1 MGPLGCCPSGSP
13 GTPSVSRAC
22 VLSSPGERGTP
33 LLSPQA
39 NARLTVTRRF
49 SQVLSALGL
58 DEEQL
63 LAEAG
68 KGDTEGTPR
77 KPR

>member
-1 MGPLGCCPSGSP
+1 MREGI
-13 GTPSVSRAC
+13 
-22 VLSSPGERGTP
+22 P

-39 NARLTVTRRF
+39 NARLNVTRRF

-68 KGDTEGTPR
+68 IRDTEGAPR
-77 KPR
+77 KHR

>member
-1 MGPLGCCPSGSP
+1 M
-13 GTPSVSRAC
+13 RD
-22 VLSSPGERGTP
+22 GTP

-39 NARLTVTRRF
+39 NARLNVTRRF

-68 KGDTEGTPR
+68 KGDMEGTPR
-77 KPR
+77 KHR

>member
-1 MGPLGCCPSGSP
+1 M
-13 GTPSVSRAC
+13 
-22 VLSSPGERGTP
+22 RGVP

-39 NARLTVTRRF
+39 NARLNVTRRF

-68 KGDTEGTPR
+68 KGDTEGAQEAQVRPSCGEIGHGHQYPALR
-77 KPR
+77 GLSACPGKG

>member
-1 MGPLGCCPSGSP
+1 MQSGN
-13 GTPSVSRAC
+13 
-22 VLSSPGERGTP
+22 
-33 LLSPQA
+33 LLFPQV

-68 KGDTEGTPR
+68 NRDAEGSSR

>member
-1 MGPLGCCPSGSP
+1 M
-13 GTPSVSRAC
+13 R
-22 VLSSPGERGTP
+22 EGTP

-39 NARLTVTRRF
+39 NARLNVTRRF

-68 KGDTEGTPR
+68 KGDMEGTPR
-77 KPR
+77 KHR

>member
-1 MGPLGCCPSGSP
+1 ME
-13 GTPSVSRAC
+13 SRN
-22 VLSSPGERGTP
+22 
-33 LLSPQA
+33 LLSTQV

-68 KGDTEGTPR
+68 KGDTEGASR

>member
-1 MGPLGCCPSGSP
+1 M
-13 GTPSVSRAC
+13 VSSAA
-22 VLSSPGERGTP
+22 LSREGTP
-33 LLSPQA
+33 LLSPQV
-39 NARLTVTRRF
+39 NARLMVTRRF
-49 SQVLSALGL
+49 SQVLSELGL

-68 KGDTEGTPR
+68 KGDREGAPR